1 MSEPFLGEIKMFG
14 GNFAPRGYAFCN
26 GALISINSN
35 QSLFAL
41 LGTIYGGDGRTT
53 FALPDLRGRAP
64 TNQGQGSGLTNR
76 AIGQRSGSETNTL
89 NQNQMPAHNHA
100 ITATAKCK
108 GGAGNANTAVGN
120 VWSNDAGVS
129 SATYSNAGADADMAT
144 NAIAAESANTGAS
157 QAVNNMQP
165 YLVCN
170 YIIALQ
176 GLFPSRN

>member
-1 MSEPFLGEIKMFG
+1 MAEPFLGEIKMFG

-26 GALISINSN
+26 GALLAISQN
-35 QSLFAL
+35 QALFSL

-53 FALPDLRGRAP
+53 FALPDLRGRVAMSFG
-64 TNQGQGSGLTNR
+64 NGAGLTNR
-76 AIGQRSGSETNTL
+76 PIGQRSGSESNTL
-89 NQNQMPAHNHA
+89 IENQMPAHNHV

-108 GGAGNANTAVGN
+108 GAAGNANTAVGN

-129 SATYSNAGADADMAT
+129 SATYSNAGADADMAAG
-144 NAIAAESANTGAS
+144 AITAESANTGANQS
-157 QAVNNMQP
+157 VNNLQP

-170 YIIALQ
+170 YIIAIQ

>member
-1 MSEPFLGEIKMFG
+1 MFG

-26 GALISINSN
+26 GALLAISQN
-35 QSLFAL
+35 QALFSL

-53 FALPDLRGRAP
+53 FALPDLRGRVAMSFG
-64 TNQGQGSGLTNR
+64 NGAGLTNR
-76 AIGQRSGSETNTL
+76 PIGQRSGSESNTL
-89 NQNQMPAHNHA
+89 IENQMPAHNHV

-108 GGAGNANTAVGN
+108 GAAGNANTAVGN

-129 SATYSNAGADADMAT
+129 SATYSNAGADADMAAG
-144 NAIAAESANTGAS
+144 AITAESANTGANQS
-157 QAVNNMQP
+157 VNNLQP

-170 YIIALQ
+170 YIIAIQ